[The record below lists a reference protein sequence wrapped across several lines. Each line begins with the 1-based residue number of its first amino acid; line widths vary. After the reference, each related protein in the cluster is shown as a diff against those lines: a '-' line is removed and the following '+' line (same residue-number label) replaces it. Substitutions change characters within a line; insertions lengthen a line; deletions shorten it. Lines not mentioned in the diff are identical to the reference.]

1 MNPPPGNVA
10 DSQSEEK
17 RMIGDFDGSA
27 HTLWALYG
35 REARSH
41 DKAQIQTLKEDMD
54 GVLIFVRPYVVHADG
69 FGHADSCTQAGLFST
84 VLTSFIIDSK
94 QSLKVDPADQMVY
107 YLQQNVAVLDQI
119 SRQISSIA
127 PQVSINST
135 LPFPAFKPLP
145 SNIRINVFWFMALV
159 FSLAAALL
167 AILVQQWVRDYIHVF
182 QRYSDPLKSARL
194 RQYLH
199 EGSERWYMPVVA
211 EAVPGLLHVSL
222 FLFLVG
228 LCDFILNINIAVGLS
243 TALPIALTGLLYT
256 FTTFAPVIYPQSPY
270 QNPFSGLIWY
280 LIQKFG
286 RGREYKDRGSNGT
299 SKSVSPNMAQG
310 QMQLAMEESGE
321 RKGRDERAIRWL
333 IDIMTE
339 DPEMES
345 FVMAIPGSFNGEWGK
360 EVWKKISST
369 MDDENKSRG
378 QNEPILAPPGPPM
391 DTNFPTIIPPVV
403 RPSFSR
409 ASWSVLDPIIRL
421 VNTRTTS
428 DSHTNTMALLPTPLL
443 AHVQPHSSSARI
455 QEEDVMRELTARVAR
470 LLVTCRNRGLFASDE
485 LWRRRTR
492 GCVETTASLVFCAG
506 AELGQFGD
514 VAKLLGDIGSDQR
527 MRESSRVG
535 KDQLFVVRWTCLS
548 LVAVRP
554 ILESDLSLRDNARQA
569 LTVLEEMDDND
580 TGVEP
585 SPIHHT
591 RFEKIIETFDK
602 VSRCLMEL
610 SDALRWEE
618 NLTEEKA
625 KEILHK
631 HESQIELEHIHIQ
644 NDSLQSIDWSIRAV
658 QRHIDRSTHGIITRQ
673 LPGLKFDD
681 SDSSSEPV
689 HFSQLIEIFR
699 DFHTFR
705 FTFPVQNLQRVCSIT
720 HTFRNILQGQWD
732 VNAFKEALK
741 NLQEFVLLAEQHEN
755 ALHRQAWR
763 LQDLRDGGGLGFTV
777 ELFFVALKQLFST
790 TSSAEPH
797 AALFIAT
804 FRAIISDWSEY
815 KKCVG
820 TQKLLLDLFASYLS
834 DSDSDYPA
842 YIINE
847 FLELLGNVLEGQ
859 KGQHIDDAVQ
869 HLTHEI
875 SLLSDSSYHRPLF
888 VKALGVITRSRSSSL

>member
-1 MNPPPGNVA
+1 M
-10 DSQSEEK
+10 S
-17 RMIGDFDGSA
+17 
-27 HTLWALYG
+27 
-35 REARSH
+35 
-41 DKAQIQTLKEDMD
+41 
-54 GVLIFVRPYVVHADG
+54 
-69 FGHADSCTQAGLFST
+69 TQAGLFSA
-84 VLTSFIIDSK
+84 VLTSFIIDSR

-127 PQVSINST
+127 PQVSINPT
-135 LPFPAFKPLP
+135 LPFPAFKPSA

-167 AILVQQWVRDYIHVF
+167 AILIRQCVRDYVHVF

-199 EGSERWYMPVVA
+199 EGSEGWYMPVVA
-211 EAVPGLLHVSL
+211 EGVPGLLHVSL
-222 FLFLVG
+222 FLFLLG
-228 LCDFILNINIAVGLS
+228 LCDFILNINLAVGVC
-243 TALPIALTGLLYT
+243 TTLPIAITGLLYT
-256 FTTFAPVIYPQSPY
+256 FTTFAPIIYPQSPY

-286 RGREYKDRGSNGT
+286 RSRQYKDRGSNGA

-310 QMQLAMEESGE
+310 QMQLAMEESEG

-333 IDIMTE
+333 IDMMTE

-369 MDDENKSRG
+369 MDDENQSRG
-378 QNEPILAPPGPPM
+378 HNEPVLAPPGPPM

-403 RPSFSR
+403 RPSFAR
-409 ASWSVLDPIIRL
+409 TSWNVFDPIIRL
-421 VNTRTTS
+421 VNTRIAS
-428 DSHTNTMALLPTPLL
+428 DSLTNTMVLLPTPLL
-443 AHVQPHSSSARI
+443 AHVQPHSATAHI

-470 LLVTCRNRGLFASDE
+470 LLATCRNRGLFANDE

-548 LVAVRP
+548 LVAIRP

-569 LTVLEEMDDND
+569 LTVLEERDDND

-585 SPIHHT
+585 SLIRHT
-591 RFEKIIETFDK
+591 RVEKILETFDK
-602 VSRCLMEL
+602 VSTCLKEL
-610 SDALRWEE
+610 CDALRWEE
-618 NLTEEKA
+618 DLTEEKA
-625 KEILHK
+625 KEILHM

-644 NDSLQSIDWSIRAV
+644 NDSLQALQSVDWSIRVV
-658 QRHIDRSTHGIITRQ
+658 QHHIDRSTHGIITRQ
-673 LPGLKFDD
+673 LPGLNFDD
-681 SDSSSEPV
+681 SDSEPV
-689 HFSQLIEIFR
+689 HFSQFIESFR
-699 DFHTFR
+699 DLHTFR
-705 FTFPVQNLQRVCSIT
+705 FTFPVQNLQRICSIT

-732 VNAFKEALK
+732 VNVFKEALK

-755 ALHRQAWR
+755 VLHRQAWH

-777 ELFFVALKQLFST
+777 ELFFVALKQLSST
-790 TSSAEPH
+790 TSSMEPH
-797 AALFIAT
+797 AALLVAT
-804 FRAIISDWSEY
+804 FRAIISDWGEY

-842 YIINE
+842 SGYII
-847 FLELLGNVLEGQ
+847 
-859 KGQHIDDAVQ
+859 D
-869 HLTHEI
+869 
-875 SLLSDSSYHRPLF
+875 
-888 VKALGVITRSRSSSL
+888 